1 MRKDELPDECL
12 VDIQEDSRDYYR
24 NPLAWTANSEENFGF
39 SDCTGTAEDAPE
51 GNFFEKIVNNDCS
64 FLKLSYN
71 ILNFRNFISS
81 LFSKKNHLSMQAYKL
96 YLVTNV

>member
-51 GNFFEKIVNNDCS
+51 GNFKKSYFFEI
-64 FLKLSYN
+64 F
-71 ILNFRNFISS
+71 IFMTFISP
-81 LFSKKNHLSMQAYKL
+81 LFLKNHLSMQAYKL